1 MSALNG
7 YIALSQSPTEDQT
20 FSDDIDLTSSPPTRR
35 RRNFGP
41 QSRWF
46 ESLQLRWREMS
57 LRVIAFVE
65 TNFGMLLII
74 VAQFFF
80 VCMNLGVKQLNSLDV
95 PMHTLELIAV
105 RMGITLACCVLYMV
119 AMKIPDPIL
128 GPKGV
133 RLLLVNRGLCGFFG
147 LFGMYYSLQYLSL
160 ADATVLSFLAPLSAA
175 IGGYIV
181 LKEPYS
187 KREAFAAIVSLLGV
201 ILIARPPFL
210 FGDTNSVN
218 SDSSD
223 AASSLATAIDRIRAV
238 WQVATLFECFLY
250 LNLLHS
256 VAVFGIVLGTGALL
270 SMRAIGKRA
279 HPMHLMMFFSTWCT
293 IVASAAMYFMKI
305 PIVYPHNWKWA
316 AMLIFI
322 GLSGFFAQTL
332 TTIGYQHETAARGS
346 MGQYVQLLFAG
357 VLEYVIFGTVPSALS
372 LIGAAIIMASAIY
385 VIISKKGSPKEPE
398 AISLRESDSAL
409 EEGLSYTESPNTTI
423 ELAETGSSKRIGHE
437 DLKEKPPPT

>member
-7 YIALSQSPTEDQT
+7 YIALSQVPTEDQT
-20 FSDDIDLTSSPPTRR
+20 SSDDIDPTSFPPTRR

-46 ESLQLRWREMS
+46 ESLQLRWREMT

-65 TNFGMLLII
+65 TNLGMLLII

-223 AASSLATAIDRIRAV
+223 AASSIASAIDRIRAV
-238 WQVATLFECFLY
+238 C
-250 LNLLHS
+250 

-305 PIVYPHNWKWA
+305 PIVYPHNWKWN

-372 LIGAAIIMASAIY
+372 LIGAAIIMTSAIY

-398 AISLRESDSAL
+398 AISLREPDSVL
-409 EEGLSYTESPNTTI
+409 EEGLLYNESPNTTI

-437 DLKEKPPPT
+437 DLKEKPPST

>member
-1 MSALNG
+1 
-7 YIALSQSPTEDQT
+7 
-20 FSDDIDLTSSPPTRR
+20 
-35 RRNFGP
+35 
-41 QSRWF
+41 
-46 ESLQLRWREMS
+46 
-57 LRVIAFVE
+57 
-65 TNFGMLLII
+65 
-74 VAQFFF
+74 
-80 VCMNLGVKQLNSLDV
+80 
-95 PMHTLELIAV
+95 MHTLELIAV

-119 AMKIPDPIL
+119 AMKIPDPFL

-187 KREAFAAIVSLLGV
+187 KHEAFAGIVSLLGV

-210 FGDTNSVN
+210 FGNTSSVN

-223 AASSLATAIDRIRAV
+223 AASRATATDRIRAV
-238 WQVATLFECFLY
+238 C
-250 LNLLHS
+250 

-279 HPMHLMMFFSTWCT
+279 HPMHLMMFFSAWCT
-293 IVASAAMYFMKI
+293 IVASSAMYFMMI

-332 TTIGYQHETAARGS
+332 TTIGYQRETAARGS

-357 VLEYVIFGTVPSALS
+357 VLEYVFFGTVPSTLS
-372 LIGAAIIMASAIY
+372 LIGAAIIMTSAIY
-385 VIISKKGSPKEPE
+385 VIVLKKGSPKTPE
-398 AISLRESDSAL
+398 VISLREVDSDL
-409 EEGLSYTESPNTTI
+409 EEGLLYAESLNTTI
-423 ELAETGSSKRIGHE
+423 KLSETSSSGRIGHDE
-437 DLKEKPPPT
+437 ELKEKPL

>member
-1 MSALNG
+1 M
-7 YIALSQSPTEDQT
+7 
-20 FSDDIDLTSSPPTRR
+20 TSRT
-35 RRNFGP
+35 
-41 QSRWF
+41 
-46 ESLQLRWREMS
+46 
-57 LRVIAFVE
+57 IAFVE
-65 TNFGMLLII
+65 TNLGMLLII

-80 VCMNLGVKQLNSLDV
+80 VCMNLGVKQLDSLDV
-95 PMHTLELIAV
+95 PMHTLELIVV
-105 RMGITLACCVLYMV
+105 RMVITLACCLLYMF

-160 ADATVLSFLAPLSAA
+160 ADATVLSFLMPLSAA
-175 IGGYIV
+175 IGGYII

-187 KREAFAAIVSLLGV
+187 KHEAFAAIVSLLGV

-210 FGDTNSVN
+210 FGNTSSVN

-223 AASSLATAIDRIRAV
+223 AASRATAIDRIRAV
-238 WQVATLFECFLY
+238 C
-250 LNLLHS
+250 

-279 HPMHLMMFFSTWCT
+279 HPMHLMMFFSAWCT

-305 PIVYPHNWKWA
+305 PIVYPHNWQWA

-332 TTIGYQHETAARGS
+332 TTIGYQRETAARGS

-357 VLEYVIFGTVPSALS
+357 VLEYIFFGTVPSTLS
-372 LIGAAIIMASAIY
+372 LVGAAIIMTSAIY
-385 VIISKKGSPKEPE
+385 VIVSKKGSSKKPE
-398 AISLRESDSAL
+398 AISLREPDSAL
-409 EEGLSYTESPNTTI
+409 EEGLLYTESLNTAMK
-423 ELAETGSSKRIGHE
+423 LAETGSSRSIGHDE
-437 DLKEKPPPT
+437 DLREKPLSA

>member
-1 MSALNG
+1 
-7 YIALSQSPTEDQT
+7 
-20 FSDDIDLTSSPPTRR
+20 
-35 RRNFGP
+35 
-41 QSRWF
+41 
-46 ESLQLRWREMS
+46 
-57 LRVIAFVE
+57 
-65 TNFGMLLII
+65 
-74 VAQFFF
+74 
-80 VCMNLGVKQLNSLDV
+80 
-95 PMHTLELIAV
+95 MHTLELIAV

-238 WQVATLFECFLY
+238 C
-250 LNLLHS
+250 